1 MSEAKPAPRPLEVPA
16 PIGEPRAD
24 ALRKLVAIV
33 DRLRAPDGC
42 PWDRE
47 QTLAST
53 VPHLIEEVHELAE
66 AVEQGD
72 LDHAVEEAG
81 DVLMGLVLLARIAEQ
96 DGRFDLA
103 TVALAVS
110 EKLERRHPHVFG
122 DVVAAD
128 ASEALANWD
137 AIKRKEREA
146 KAADT
151 SALAGIPVAL
161 PALQRAQRMGS
172 KALSAGFR
180 WDDVQGALAKL
191 REEVDELAREIEA
204 ANLLA
209 ARDGKPSDA
218 QRERLESELGDVL
231 MAGAFLGNYLRLD
244 PERATRA
251 ALRRFESRFRAM
263 ERDLARPFSA
273 CTLDEM
279 MSAWRRAKAAE

>member
-1 MSEAKPAPRPLEVPA
+1 MSEAKSAPRPLEHPA

-24 ALRKLVAIV
+24 ALRRLVAIV

-47 QTLAST
+47 QTLGST

-66 AVEQGD
+66 AVETGD
-72 LDHAVEEAG
+72 LEHAVEEAG

-103 TVALAVS
+103 TVALGVS
-110 EKLERRHPHVFG
+110 EKLVRRHPHVFG

-128 ASEALANWD
+128 ANEALRNWD
-137 AIKRKEREA
+137 AIKRKERED
-146 KAADT
+146 KQADT
-151 SALAGIPVAL
+151 SALAGVPVAL
-161 PALQRAQRMGS
+161 PALQRAQRLGS

-180 WDDVQGALAKL
+180 WDDVKGALAKL
-191 REEVDELAREIEA
+191 REEVDELTVEIEA
-204 ANLLA
+204 AGLLA
-209 ARDGKPSDA
+209 EREGKPTDE
-218 QRERLESELGDVL
+218 QRARLEHELGDVL
-231 MAGAFLGNYLRLD
+231 MAGAFLGNYLKLD

-251 ALRRFESRFRAM
+251 ALRRFDSRFRAM
-263 ERDLARPFSA
+263 ERDLGRPFSA

-279 MSAWRRAKAAE
+279 MTAWRRAKALE